1 MNNSQLR
8 IPDVSFETLNPLNL
22 AITILA
28 PLIVVAIT
36 SFNGFIIC
44 LLLIP
49 GKFPKA
55 FRVLLIN
62 MLAAIIFQAILFL
75 VIVAVFMSQ
84 DGCLKGTHSNNTD
97 ELYCIDHNIPRR
109 KAYSSLFLFGLT
121 ASVTVRMFF
130 MGFYAILIYINIK
143 YLFYKI
149 RIWVVVIGC
158 VGIWVVAGI
167 LNLGSLFIFL
177 YTPYPTESQFHYT
190 ACIYGLVIPTVI
202 FIPMLALSI
211 TLPILALRHIKMNAQ
226 TTAGNANGCEMSIA
240 YKKAMAKLAIF
251 LLISNSLALIGH
263 LLPFMTIVVL
273 AVSSASVSVG
283 QWTVFITGFILSTA
297 SLLSTPILYLIFL
310 KDIRQNA
317 KKVLCRLCEQYSY
330 SMELRYSESP
340 ASPNLYSTTI
350 TTDHESG
357 MTKI

>member
-1 MNNSQLR
+1 MNDSELR
-8 IPDVSFETLNPLNL
+8 IPFEFETLDSPNL
-22 AITILA
+22 ALIILA
-28 PLIVVAIT
+28 PPIVVAIT

-44 LLLIP
+44 LFLIP

-55 FRVLLIN
+55 FRILLIN

-75 VIVAVFMSQ
+75 VIVAVFISQ
-84 DGCLKGTHSNNTD
+84 DDCLKGTHSNNTD
-97 ELYCIDHNIPRR
+97 FEDNDCIDSNIPRR
-109 KAYSSLFLFGLT
+109 IAYGSLFLLGLT

-167 LNLGSLFIFL
+167 LNLGSLFIYL

-202 FIPMLALSI
+202 FIPMLVLSI

-297 SLLSTPILYLIFL
+297 SLLSTPILYLVFL

-317 KKVLCRLCEQYSY
+317 KRVLCHLCEQYSY
-330 SMELRYSESP
+330 SKELHCSETP
-340 ASPNLYSTTI
+340 TASNLYSTTI
-350 TTDHESG
+350 TTESG